1 MNLQHIY
8 TAEEVLEIVNTMAP
22 KEKDALKSA
31 LLLEEAEFERLVKE
45 DFAKYE
51 ATFKAL
57 A

>member
-1 MNLQHIY
+1 MDLQHVY
-8 TAEEVLEIVNTMAP
+8 TAAEVLEIYETMP
-22 KEKDALKSA
+22 LKDKEIIKATILVEDSS
-31 LLLEEAEFERLVKE
+31 FENLVKE

>member
-1 MNLQHIY
+1 MELKDNY
-8 TAEEVLEIVNTMAP
+8 MVEEVIEIVNSLSADD
-22 KEKDALKSA
+22 KEKLKTMIFP
-31 LLLEEAEFERLVKE
+31 LETIFKKLVKE

>member
-1 MNLQHIY
+1 MELQHNY
-8 TAEEVLEIVNTMAP
+8 TVEEVWEIVNTMAP
-22 KEKDALKSA
+22 KDKETLKSM
-31 LLLEEAEFERLVKE
+31 LLIEEAEFELLVKE

>member
-1 MNLQHIY
+1 MDLQHTY
-8 TAEEVLEIVNTMAP
+8 TVAEVLEIYNTMP
-22 KEKDALKSA
+22 SKDKETIKTAILVED
-31 LLLEEAEFERLVKE
+31 ENFENLVKE